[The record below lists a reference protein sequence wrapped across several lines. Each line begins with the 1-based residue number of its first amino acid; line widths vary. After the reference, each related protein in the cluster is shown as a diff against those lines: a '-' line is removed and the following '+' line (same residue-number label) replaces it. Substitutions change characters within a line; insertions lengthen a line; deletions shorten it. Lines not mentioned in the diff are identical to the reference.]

1 MAFYKFY
8 DILKIQKSILVK
20 RDPIDI
26 DIYNLILS
34 LEIITSGLK
43 GTKFVPWKPIYIFS
57 LLKIMKNTI

>member
-8 DILKIQKSILVK
+8 DILKIQKSISVEKGLVG
-20 RDPIDI
+20 I